1 VQQLATLK
9 SRPHTPTTSQALLED
24 LSLSLSLCVQIS
36 SLCFPFSVIAA
47 NAMPGICTRCQT
59 CAWKNVVSAGNF
71 TQISKAFLL
80 MLLQKEKFLNVIGFS
95 FLWENEG
102 YSLMFS
108 FTKYAKL
115 QHFLCKKM

>member
-1 VQQLATLK
+1 MLQLATLK
-9 SRPHTPTTSQALLED
+9 SPPHTPTTSQALLED
-24 LSLSLSLCVQIS
+24 LSL
-36 SLCFPFSVIAA
+36 FPFSVIAA

-59 CAWKNVVSAGNF
+59 CAWQNVVSARNL